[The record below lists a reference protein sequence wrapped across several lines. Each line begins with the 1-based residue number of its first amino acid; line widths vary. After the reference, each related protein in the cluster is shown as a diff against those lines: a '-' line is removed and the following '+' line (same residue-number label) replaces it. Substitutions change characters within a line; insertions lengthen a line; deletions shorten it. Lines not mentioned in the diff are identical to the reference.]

1 MAFRIQEDRLGAAY
15 DCEADDAVLRAGLR
29 AGLPLAYECNA
40 GGCGTCKFDLL
51 DGEIVDL
58 WPSAPGLSE
67 RDRGR
72 RRYLAC
78 QSRPNSDCRIRMIGR
93 GEADDAPLPARM
105 RVTLEGGEDLTHD
118 MREFRFRADR
128 PAEFLPGQYALLL
141 LPGLAPMR
149 AYSMSNVA
157 NDAGEWHF
165 IIRRVRGGATTSA
178 LFDLRTGADATLDGP
193 YGRAYL
199 RPVTARNIVC
209 IAGGSG
215 LSPMIGIARGL
226 DRLTAPYDGSFD
238 FFYGGRSAD
247 DICGEALL
255 QRLPRLGGRLRF
267 HTIVSSH
274 DSRWSGRIGMVHEL
288 VADLPEEA
296 FGRSDFYLAGP
307 PPMAEAVV
315 SLLAKGRSVPA
326 ERIHYDRFF

>member
-1 MAFRIQEDRLGAAY
+1 MAYRIHEDRLGAAVG
-15 DCEADDAVLRAGLR
+15 CAADDALLRAGLR

-40 GGCGTCKFDLL
+40 GGCGSCKFELVE
-51 DGEIVDL
+51 GEILDA
-58 WPSAPGLSE
+58 WPAAPGLSE

-78 QSRPNSDCRIRMIGR
+78 QSLPASDCRIKMIGR
-93 GEADDAPLPARM
+93 GDASEAPLPE
-105 RVTLEGGEDLTHD
+105 RVSATLEAVEDLTHD
-118 MREFRFRADR
+118 MREFRFRTDR
-128 PAEFLPGQYALLL
+128 PANFLPGQYALLS
-141 LPGLAPMR
+141 LPGLGSLR

-157 NDAGEWHF
+157 NDTGEWHF
-165 IIRRVRGGATTSA
+165 IIRRVRNGAATSL
-178 LFDLRTGADATLDGP
+178 LFDLRPGARVTLDGP

-199 RPVTARNIVC
+199 RTATARHVVC

-226 DRLTAPYDGSFD
+226 DRLGPPQDGSFD

-247 DICGEALL
+247 DICGEMML
-255 QRLPRLGGRLRF
+255 RDLPRLGGRLRF
-267 HTIVSSH
+267 HPIVSNE
-274 DSRWSGRIGMVHEL
+274 DARWAGRTGMVHEL
-288 VADLPEEA
+288 VADLPDETFSRA
-296 FGRSDFYLAGP
+296 DFYLAGP

-315 SLLAKGRSVPA
+315 SLLARGRSVPA